1 VRWLFFGDRSEVLRK
16 YHNIFSPVGNR
27 EGDDNDQQQGNK
39 GVTLQDHYGWF
50 LTLYNLSETN
60 ILSIT
65 GDKALTELNFIFVL
79 NYLSLQHELNEE
91 EKRRIAQQTRT
102 KIL

>member
-1 VRWLFFGDRSEVLRK
+1 
-16 YHNIFSPVGNR
+16 
-27 EGDDNDQQQGNK
+27 
-39 GVTLQDHYGWF
+39 